1 MREMKCETDDMFYFF
16 LNYLAEKKDF
26 SASDIAFVVHKYWK
40 YEKEWNEFN
49 EHYDKEAED
58 NNYEDWDDGGEDF
71 KGRDLDGFYPDHE

>member
-26 SASDIAFVVHKYWK
+26 SASDIAFVVNKYWK

-71 KGRDLDGFYPDHE
+71 KGRDLDGFYPDHD